1 MDPVVFKKLNDAY
14 LKLIGHIHKLEQ
26 KVEEAELTN
35 SILIEISK
43 TAISKWQEKLK
54 TRYGWFKTDNCKNII
69 FDGPY
74 KQYMGRSKMTGNL
87 TIVLYEDPP
96 DTIPK
101 IHVRSSKYMAWI
113 AEMMLPSHLHVEKNK
128 TIQFDQW
135 RLAHLAEF
143 GIYYFKEDPRTPAP
157 ERKDIIIPT
166 KTPKPTRRQTRK
178 MEEEERKAKEN
189 VNSDNIPKDENNNS
203 KTDSNLNSKNLSGDQ
218 GNTVNEDLLNNNSK
232 RFKTSEEPS
241 KTSKLPEDINTH
253 SNSNGETPGSQ
264 TETQHSKINDLSG
277 KCHVK
282 DKCDSDKDNITCNI
296 CSEIFRSIMELNLHK
311 KVCYPKSEFLSS
323 GMEDVINTEYRKSDE
338 KKNIAF
344 ICEFCDQKFTNM
356 VWQTKHRNNC
366 EIKKQKEK
374 KDLERK
380 EYKMESQEINDTD
393 EEVESNN
400 QEKCAEEDE
409 KAKKKMKEE
418 SDAVEKKRKEEEDA
432 AERRKKDEAE

>member
-1 MDPVVFKKLNDAY
+1 M
-14 LKLIGHIHKLEQ
+14 G
-26 KVEEAELTN
+26 
-35 SILIEISK
+35 
-43 TAISKWQEKLK
+43 
-54 TRYGWFKTDNCKNII
+54 NCKNII

-189 VNSDNIPKDENNNS
+189 VNTDNISKDENNNS
-203 KTDSNLNSKNLSGDQ
+203 KTDSNHNSRKSSDDQ
-218 GNTVNEDLLNNNSK
+218 GNTVNGDLLNNNSK

-241 KTSKLPEDINTH
+241 KTSKLSEDINTH
-253 SNSNGETPGSQ
+253 SNCNGEIPGCQ
-264 TETQHSKINDLSG
+264 TETQHSKINDTSG
-277 KCHVK
+277 KCHIK

-366 EIKKQKEK
+366 EIKKQKENM
-374 KDLERK
+374 EK
-380 EYKMESQEINDTD
+380 EYEMESQEYKDTN
-393 EEVESNN
+393 EGVESKN
-400 QEKCAEEDE
+400 QEKFSEEDE
-409 KAKKKMKEE
+409 ISRMKKEEKIAVERKKKEE
-418 SDAVEKKRKEEEDA
+418 AIKAEKRRKEEAEA
-432 AERRKKDEAE
+432 AERRKKDEAEKKKKVEALAAEK